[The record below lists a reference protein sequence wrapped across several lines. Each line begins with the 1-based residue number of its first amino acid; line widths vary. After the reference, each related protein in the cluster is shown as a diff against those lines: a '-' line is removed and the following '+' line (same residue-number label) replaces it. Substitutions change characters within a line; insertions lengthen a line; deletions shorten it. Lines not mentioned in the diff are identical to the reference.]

1 MLLRQAAFLVVVVV
15 AIVAIV
21 AILVVV
27 GAVVVVVDAVVVVR
41 RLPRARRPI
50 DRAWLFPHSFSC
62 CILVGLEYERPV

>member
-1 MLLRQAAFLVVVVV
+1 MLLRQAAFLVVVV
-15 AIVAIV
+15 VAIV

-50 DRAWLFPHSFSC
+50 DRAWLSSPLLFMLHSGRSR
-62 CILVGLEYERPV
+62 V